1 MKNQNFYM
9 RVISLLLV
17 ILAVLF
23 YNSSMKAQANEKEIA
38 ALTDKVDTLQ
48 EQQNE
53 LLSAL
58 ETSYVNR
65 MQNQAA
71 SAGSGSSDTD
81 TAGDDKTTDTSDGNV
96 SDADAEDTATADS
109 DNVYKDGTYT
119 GEAEGYGGT
128 IQVEVTLTGDEIT
141 SINVVSAPGEDSAY
155 LSQAES
161 VIDSILSA
169 QSTDVDT
176 VSGATFSSTG
186 ILNAVDAALGKEVRL
201 MRAGIQLA
209 FFIAAPSLFSTAF
222 AGIKSIFLA
231 IAAGQPVEWNSFLTV
246 MAVLL
251 IFTCF
256 FGRHF
261 CGYACAFGSF
271 GDAVYEGFSWI
282 RMKCFH
288 KKKKPALSEK
298 MVHGLQKVKYIVLA
312 LILLSCLTDVYGKLT
327 GTSPWDVFSMLT
339 AGRLPN
345 SKYLVGIV
353 LLVLIIVGMCTQER
367 FFCQFLCPMGAVF
380 ALMPILPGALFRRNR
395 EKCPPKCGLCKK
407 RCPAHLDIDG
417 DTGRSGECLCC
428 HACAAACPRKNIHIG
443 TIEEK

>member
-1 MKNQNFYM
+1 MDKNYIICPKDSYTQIEGIDREHLTQQYMFAQLSLMQQFTELLKIQGRKEMKNQNFYM

-71 SAGSGSSDTD
+71 SAESGSS
-81 TAGDDKTTDTSDGNV
+81 DDKTTDTSDGNV

-128 IQVEVTLTGDEIT
+128 IQVEVTLAGDEIT

-186 ILNAVDAALGKEVRL
+186 ILNAVDAALGKAE
-201 MRAGIQLA
+201 
-209 FFIAAPSLFSTAF
+209 
-222 AGIKSIFLA
+222 
-231 IAAGQPVEWNSFLTV
+231 NS
-246 MAVLL
+246 
-251 IFTCF
+251 
-256 FGRHF
+256 
-261 CGYACAFGSF
+261 
-271 GDAVYEGFSWI
+271 
-282 RMKCFH
+282 
-288 KKKKPALSEK
+288 
-298 MVHGLQKVKYIVLA
+298 
-312 LILLSCLTDVYGKLT
+312 
-327 GTSPWDVFSMLT
+327 
-339 AGRLPN
+339 
-345 SKYLVGIV
+345 
-353 LLVLIIVGMCTQER
+353 
-367 FFCQFLCPMGAVF
+367 
-380 ALMPILPGALFRRNR
+380 
-395 EKCPPKCGLCKK
+395 
-407 RCPAHLDIDG
+407 
-417 DTGRSGECLCC
+417 
-428 HACAAACPRKNIHIG
+428 
-443 TIEEK
+443 

>member
-1 MKNQNFYM
+1 MDMDKKYIIYPKDSYTQIEGIDREHLTQQYMFAQLSLMQQFTELLKIQGRKEMKNLNFYM

-71 SAGSGSSDTD
+71 SAESGS
-81 TAGDDKTTDTSDGNV
+81 GDDKTTDTSDGNV

-128 IQVEVTLTGDEIT
+128 IQVEVTLAGDEIT

-161 VIDSILSA
+161 VIDSVLSA

-186 ILNAVDAALGKEVRL
+186 ILNAVDAALGKAE
-201 MRAGIQLA
+201 
-209 FFIAAPSLFSTAF
+209 
-222 AGIKSIFLA
+222 
-231 IAAGQPVEWNSFLTV
+231 NS
-246 MAVLL
+246 
-251 IFTCF
+251 
-256 FGRHF
+256 
-261 CGYACAFGSF
+261 
-271 GDAVYEGFSWI
+271 
-282 RMKCFH
+282 
-288 KKKKPALSEK
+288 
-298 MVHGLQKVKYIVLA
+298 
-312 LILLSCLTDVYGKLT
+312 
-327 GTSPWDVFSMLT
+327 
-339 AGRLPN
+339 
-345 SKYLVGIV
+345 
-353 LLVLIIVGMCTQER
+353 
-367 FFCQFLCPMGAVF
+367 
-380 ALMPILPGALFRRNR
+380 
-395 EKCPPKCGLCKK
+395 
-407 RCPAHLDIDG
+407 
-417 DTGRSGECLCC
+417 
-428 HACAAACPRKNIHIG
+428 
-443 TIEEK
+443 